1 MDAWA
6 LSVLSDSCLNL
17 LHELDVC
24 KDVIFEICETLSC
37 CYLQLILC
45 LNVFNQI
52 RIDIS
57 DGVIQDVIL
66 KTGSKDLIC
75 LLCGI
80 VVVLY

>member
-1 MDAWA
+1 M
-6 LSVLSDSCLNL
+6 N
-17 LHELDVC
+17 VC
-24 KDVIFEICETLSC
+24 KDVIFEICDMLSYS
-37 CYLQLILC
+37 YLQLVLC
-45 LNVFNQI
+45 LNVFNQM